1 MSFPNQAAVPAG
13 LGGAIWS
20 HPKPSIIPTYTQS
33 GTGTEYGSVTSRAA
47 IFSPGLSFPISK
59 MEGMEKVI

>member
-13 LGGAIWS
+13 LGSVIWS
-20 HPKPSIIPTYTQS
+20 HPEPSIIPTYTQS
-33 GTGTEYGSVTSRAA
+33 STGTEYGSVTSRAA